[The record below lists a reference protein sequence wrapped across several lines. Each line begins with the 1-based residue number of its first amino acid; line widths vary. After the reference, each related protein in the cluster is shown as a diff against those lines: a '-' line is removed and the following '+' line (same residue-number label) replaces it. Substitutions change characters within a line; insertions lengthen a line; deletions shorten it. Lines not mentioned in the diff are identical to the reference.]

1 MEVIF
6 QSRQSGKS
14 SSGIKEGVW
23 ALILH
28 AGEFLDSVTE
38 SNVEIAS
45 QYNGAWHSY
54 REGIAFQKARLAAS
68 SKKGNRCRPLKTW
81 GCAKWVRTS
90 MAQRLSVPL
99 LLPESVV
106 KDPLIASGTE
116 SGRCRGLLKTP
127 SILSGLFQHCFV
139 KGFYMLP
146 VSPCTTISSPDGSG
160 LSINAAVCAAA
171 FQKEPMGC
179 RHLASLFHPLIF
191 LCSLLSPSFHVL
203 PRACL
208 APITV
213 QEAMRWQ
220 SHSRDVDLTHM
231 GTHPHNAQHPVLIR
245 LESTRVTLWGNPL
258 SSTVGFWSEE
268 RETIFLYEKHKEKML
283 ETITKPKSC
292 HHPKEQDPRAPCSLD
307 GLPDLLQVLS
317 LQAEHLFHWLTAADP
332 ANLPHTVIN

>member
-38 SNVEIAS
+38 GNVEIAS

-54 REGIAFQKARLAAS
+54 REGIAFQKVCLAAS
-68 SKKGNRCRPLKTW
+68 SKKGNHCRPLKTW
-81 GCAKWVRTS
+81 GYAKWVRTS

-106 KDPLIASGTE
+106 KDPLIASGRE
-116 SGRCRGLLKTP
+116 SDRCRGLLKTP

-139 KGFYMLP
+139 KGFYSLP
-146 VSPCTTISSPDGSG
+146 VSPCTTISSPDGAG
-160 LSINAAVCAAA
+160 LSTNATVCAAA

-191 LCSLLSPSFHVL
+191 LCSLLSPSFPVL

-208 APITV
+208 APTTM

-220 SHSRDVDLTHM
+220 SHSRDIDLTHM
-231 GTHPHNAQHPVLIR
+231 GTHPHNAQHPVLIC
-245 LESTRVTLWGNPL
+245 LGSTRVTRWDNPL

-268 RETIFLYEKHKEKML
+268 RETIFLYEKNKEKML

-292 HHPKEQDPRAPCSLD
+292 HHPK
-307 GLPDLLQVLS
+307 
-317 LQAEHLFHWLTAADP
+317 
-332 ANLPHTVIN
+332 